1 MINVV
6 EFAERL
12 KVIMNY
18 YELSAAQF
26 AEKLEVQ
33 RSSISHILSG
43 RNKPSLDFVLKIL
56 KMFPGV
62 ELYWMLNGVGK
73 FPENQKI
80 ETPPTLSREPVDED
94 EHVNAK
100 EKISNLQSDEIER
113 IVVFYKNGTFKNYT
127 S

>member
-73 FPENQKI
+73 FPENQNSEK
-80 ETPPTLSREPVDED
+80 LS
-94 EHVNAK
+94 
-100 EKISNLQSDEIER
+100 LQIQYSRD
-113 IVVFYKNGTFKNYT
+113 
-127 S
+127 SLS

>member
-18 YELSAAQF
+18 YKLSAAQF

-56 KMFPGV
+56 KMFPEV

-73 FPENQKI
+73 FPKKKI
-80 ETPPTLSREPVDED
+80 TTDTPTLFNEPIESKIDSTDDE
-94 EHVNAK
+94 K
-100 EKISNLQSDEIER
+100 SDNPDTGEIER
-113 IVVFYKNGTFKNYT
+113 IVVFYKNGTFKNYIP
-127 S
+127 